1 MHMNHMAA
9 ACASLTHSNSV
20 CFGVLLQ
27 MAHEM
32 ALSVPQNVT
41 AWGWK
46 HPYALY
52 TLSFLYQVSRLWEH

>member
-1 MHMNHMAA
+1 MADE
-9 ACASLTHSNSV
+9 L
-20 CFGVLLQ
+20 
-27 MAHEM
+27 

-52 TLSFLYQVSRLWEH
+52 TLNYLYQVSCFWHVSVGD